1 MGDLDTGFADD
12 DGLADPRLRASIAD
26 FAAAPT
32 HMSAALL
39 LEDLTAARLLVPVVA
54 VADRVEFDDAGR
66 PHEKDSHMR
75 SVEFHAADGRKALL
89 AFTGTDALA
98 LWDATARPIP
108 RQAHI
113 VAQGVLE
120 ADLDALILDIAGPV
134 PVTVADALLVR
145 LAVSAN
151 RQRYLETALDAA
163 CDSLEGLPGVEQ
175 VDWDMDETEVT
186 VVLQVS
192 RAGADLGEQVAA
204 VLQDPNLAVVLD
216 RPMTVRV
223 EDLGLGSPLG

>member
-1 MGDLDTGFADD
+1 MADLETGFAGD
-12 DGLADPRLRASIAD
+12 DGAADPEVLAAIAD
-26 FAAAPT
+26 FAAEPT
-32 HMSAALL
+32 LMSAAVLL
-39 LEDLTAARLLVPVVA
+39 DSLSGSRLLVPVVA
-54 VADRVEFDDAGR
+54 VTDNVEFDADGR

-89 AFTGTDALA
+89 AFTGTQALA
-98 LWDATARPIP
+98 LWDAAARPIP

-134 PVTVADALLVR
+134 PVTVSDALLVR
-145 LAVSAN
+145 LAVSAD
-151 RQRYLETALDAA
+151 RQRYLEAALDSA
-163 CDSLEGLPGVEQ
+163 CDALEGLPGVEQ
-175 VDWDMDETEVT
+175 ADWDMDEAEVS

-192 RAGADLGEQVAA
+192 RAAADLGERVAR

-223 EDLGLGSPLG
+223 EDLGPDTPVG